1 VANAGVRG
9 RPIAPLV
16 LSQQERAYLERQVR
30 RTVLRG
36 RYLSGAARSC
46 DVRTACQANLWLP
59 NSASTSTPL
68 ASGAA
73 GF

>member
-1 VANAGVRG
+1 MANAAVRG
-9 RPIAPLV
+9 RPIEPLV
-16 LSQQERAYLERQVR
+16 LSAQERTYLERQVR
-30 RTVLRG
+30 LTVLRG

-59 NSASTSTPL
+59 NSASTSIPL